1 MRKTTLLV
9 LGMAA
14 IVALVVGFA
23 LAGDEAKAAGK
34 SITVNGWITDSYC
47 GGKNASTEGKACA
60 LKCVEKGAKLV
71 LYSPADQ
78 KTFSLDNQEKAKEH
92 VGYEVKVSGTL
103 DEATQTI
110 KVGSIEAAKK
120 ADSKG

>member
-1 MRKTTLLV
+1 MSMRKIAV
-9 LGMAA
+9 AGVCAV
-14 IVALVVGFA
+14 VALAGALA
-23 LAGDEAKAAGK
+23 LAGDAGK
-34 SITVNGWITDSYC
+34 QVTVNGWITDSYC

-78 KTFSLDNQEKAKEH
+78 KTFSLDSQEKAKEH